1 MYYYDIYIM
10 ENSNDNINK
19 TSKNK
24 LVGKQKGSTKSDIY
38 YTNRVQVIEAL
49 DKILCLTQDNR
60 LICINDID
68 KDDKKISEIKAL
80 EKDIKKFFNYSSW
93 SYFKYDNKS
102 YVSLLKSVYKD
113 MNYTIV
119 TISTSST
126 QNKKICKTTIL
137 KIIKNK

>member
-1 MYYYDIYIM
+1 MIYIM
-10 ENSNDNINK
+10 ENNNDNINK
-19 TSKNK
+19 INKKK

-80 EKDIKKFFNYSSW
+80 EEDIKKFFNYSSW
-93 SYFKYDNKS
+93 SYFKNDKKS

-113 MNYTIV
+113 MNYTVV
-119 TISTSST
+119 TMSTNSV
-126 QNKKICKTTIL
+126 QKKELYKITVL
-137 KIIKNK
+137 KLIKNN